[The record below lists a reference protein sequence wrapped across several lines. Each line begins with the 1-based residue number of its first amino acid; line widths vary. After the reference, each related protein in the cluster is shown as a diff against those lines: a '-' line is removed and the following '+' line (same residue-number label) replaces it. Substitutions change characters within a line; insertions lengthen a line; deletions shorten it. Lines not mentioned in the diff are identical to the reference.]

1 MQKIYDLCS
10 SKGYVLPTVYQ
21 GNYNPVARTIE
32 SDLFPVLRKLKICF
46 YVYSPL
52 AGGFLVKS
60 AESLKAGIT
69 EGRWKKGNMSGDLYH
84 SLYYKPKMLEALEKW
99 EAAAS
104 EAGTTKAA
112 LAYRWVMYNSAIKGE
127 LHDGLI
133 IGASSVQQLEQTLGS
148 LKEGPV
154 PEKALKQIEEIW
166 ELVKD
171 EAPVDNYHK

>member
-1 MQKIYDLCS
+1 M
-10 SKGYVLPTVYQ
+10 
-21 GNYNPVARTIE
+21 
-32 SDLFPVLRKLKICF
+32 LRKLKISF

-60 AESLKAGIT
+60 AEQLKEGIS
-69 EGRWKKGNMSGDLYH
+69 EGRWKRGQASGDLYH

-99 EAAAS
+99 EAAAKV
-104 EAGTTKAA
+104 AGTTKAA
-112 LAYRWVMYNSAIKGE
+112 LAYRWVIYSSAAKAEYG
-127 LHDGLI
+127 DGLI
-133 IGASSVQQLEQTLGS
+133 VGASSPEQLDQTLAS

-154 PEKALKQIEEIW
+154 PQKALSQIEEIW